1 MNFSILNRV
10 VLAAGFVL
18 GSSALLWSLS
28 SPDYD
33 PEKNDFFTTF
43 HPTGAV
49 VRNTSGN
56 FVGAGYDWSGMVM
69 FAGTDEAGYWS
80 VGQRGF
86 VSPVHIALA
95 GHTSVI
101 SGVNPNVVT
110 TMTNERS
117 TFSTSSI
124 RTKFP
129 GLGTYLNTGFDLAL
143 GSIGM
148 HVAPDAGLASYAVPD
163 FADYTGREI
172 FVTGHGGQNSVNS
185 SRVMIQQ
192 VAGWGGG
199 INGYDTSIYTSF
211 SDTAF
216 AQVQSEGGD
225 SGNAI
230 YLGYEDPAGNKQ
242 LLLLGVTSG
251 RNPQSKLNYYSVYG
265 STAGIN
271 ASNDLMATNGFA
283 LKLVGESA
291 TSWTGTDSGDF
302 GTATNWTAGAPVAA
316 NYVTFDSA
324 ASATQVVDL
333 GGSEREMR
341 GVVFN
346 PGAAGEGFTFQNGT
360 LLLGR
365 GGLANFSAE
374 TQTFAASIRLTSHQV
389 WDATSGGFLAQN
401 GVDLNG
407 KLLVVQGAE
416 DTVIEGAVSDST
428 GTGSGFT
435 KYGLGKLTLKSAA
448 TYNGTTWLYGG
459 TLALEENGELPT
471 NTALV
476 LGNNDTSRLELNG
489 KSLTLTRMVT
499 SESITGGQGTVDLG
513 AGGKV
518 SLYKSANSGQDVF
531 AARFTGGTA
540 GTIALEIGGWQS
552 SASVSNSFWLTGASD
567 HAGQTVL
574 KGQIGGEGSG
584 NGLVMRIA
592 NTQALGAWGV
602 GNETIIRYTDVSKPY
617 VRLVAG
623 GTYQETLILDV
634 AASSSLAFSLESPD
648 APITLAGDIVVSRNL
663 AGNGNQRVDVSVVG
677 NTTVSFGAIR
687 GELGVGGVAAS
698 GSSATTLWMFA
709 NDAGSVARLNGEIA
723 DGTIAGAGT
732 RGLALRHIGAGR
744 VEINHANS
752 YTGAT
757 AVASVVVAN
766 VDALSGQD
774 GAFGNAATAV
784 TIGGTNSTYA
794 QGIFAGNGVTI
805 GRDISVSASHLGG
818 LALGA
823 ENNANAFFSGNV
835 SLRRQADLN
844 AGTGSQVTFSGSL
857 QHVSGTSAIT
867 KTGAGTVILSGN
879 NTHTGGTTVNEG
891 TLRVQN
897 NNALGITGTV
907 SVNATGT
914 LVVDT
919 GITVANTGLT
929 LNGGTLINHGVVN
942 GLSMVSG
949 TVGGRGLY
957 NVAMGFDSA
966 ATDIL
971 APGASIG
978 TTSFGVSQTWAGLNY
993 QWEIQD
999 FTDGAP
1005 AGTAFDNVAI
1015 AGALDLSGNAYSL
1028 EVLPLD
1034 ALGNTGAVPNYA
1046 ADDRQWTILTTSGGI
1061 SGFNASEW
1069 TINAGAFTTYH
1080 PGGQFTL
1087 SQNGNDLVLAYSPI
1101 PEPTLLGLLA
1111 AASTLLLRRRRAA
1124 QS

>member
-1 MNFSILNRV
+1 MKHFTVPSVRIFHSLGLSGALFFILSVESRSMDMPNYTPAANDVFSTWN
-10 VLAAGFVL
+10 ASTG
-18 GSSALLWSLS
+18 LL
-28 SPDYD
+28 
-33 PEKNDFFTTF
+33 
-43 HPTGAV
+43 
-49 VRNTSGN
+49 VRNTDPS
-56 FVGAGYDWSGMVM
+56 FVGAGYDLTGI
-69 FAGTDEAGYWS
+69 YWNGVWG
-80 VGQRGF
+80 VGSMGRRAWI
-86 VSPVHIALA
+86 SPVHGVSANHVGTFFQDTQIADQGGNRYSVSSA
-95 GHTSVI
+95 GSATTQIYGDLSVGRIVGHI
-101 SGVNPNVVT
+101 S
-110 TMTNERS
+110 
-117 TFSTSSI
+117 
-124 RTKFP
+124 
-129 GLGTYLNTGFDLAL
+129 
-143 GSIGM
+143 
-148 HVAPDAGLASYAVPD
+148 PDAGIASYAVAD
-163 FADYTGREI
+163 FSTYTGRE
-172 FVTGHGGQNSVNS
+172 VLLLGHPGQSNSDMSLRVAKTSVLYGDSNS
-185 SRVMIQQ
+185 YYISTTRDGPEAV
-192 VAGWGGG
+192 WLR
-199 INGYDTSIYTSF
+199 
-211 SDTAF
+211 
-216 AQVQSEGGD
+216 GGD
-225 SGNAI
+225 SGGPA
-230 YLGYEDPAGNKQ
+230 LLTHVDPNGNKQ
-242 LLLLGVTSG
+242 LLVIGTASGVSPNSEIDSG
-251 RNPQSKLNYYSVYG
+251 TNIFNNVAK
-265 STAGIN
+265 STNIDLIN
-271 ASNDLMATNGFA
+271 TDMATNGFA

-333 GGSEREMR
+333 GGGEREMR

-389 WDATSGGFLAQN
+389 WDATSGGFLAQS
-401 GVDLNG
+401 GVNLNG

-416 DTVIEGAVSDST
+416 DTMIEGAVSDST

-489 KSLTLTRMVT
+489 KLLTLSRMVT
-499 SESITGGQGTVDLG
+499 SESASGGQGTVDLG

-518 SLYKSANSGQDVF
+518 SLYKSVNSGQDVF

-540 GTIALEIGGWQS
+540 GTVALEIGGWQS
-552 SASVSNSFWLTGASD
+552 STSISNSFWLTGASD

-623 GTYQETLILDV
+623 GTYQETFILDV
-634 AASSSLAFSLESPD
+634 AASSSNAFSLESPD

-794 QGIFAGNGVTI
+794 QGIFAGNGVTV

-1015 AGALDLSGNAYSL
+1015 AGALDLSGNTYSL

-1069 TINAGAFTTYH
+1069 TINTGAFTTYH